1 MQTATAK
8 SFSRPGAAAGVVGAL
23 MASQVVLLGVLGS
36 ATTESV
42 SFAGREL
49 HWGCSFR
56 EWFGIPCPN
65 CGMTRSVL
73 LSLHGRLGE
82 AVSLNPA
89 GPLLVLGIV
98 LFSAAMFFLMAY
110 ERRHTGA
117 ALARARSSITRGS
130 IAYAAVLLVVWLGH
144 WVRAIS

>member
-1 MQTATAK
+1 MKRAAQIL
-8 SFSRPGAAAGVVGAL
+8 SGPGAAAGVVGAL
-23 MASQVVLLGVLGS
+23 MASQLALVGVLGS

-42 SFAGREL
+42 TFAGREM

-73 LSLHGRLGE
+73 LSLHGQITD

-89 GPLLVLGIV
+89 GPLLVLGIL
-98 LFSAAMFFLMAY
+98 LFSASMFFLMAY
-110 ERRHTGA
+110 ERRHAGSS
-117 ALARARSSITRGS
+117 LARVRSAITRGS
-130 IAYAAVLLVVWLGH
+130 LAYAALMLAVWMGH
-144 WVRAIS
+144 WVRVIT

>member
-1 MQTATAK
+1 MKTTAK
-8 SFSRPGAAAGVVGAL
+8 TLSRPGAAAGTVGAL
-23 MASQVVLLGVLGS
+23 MALQVVLLGVLGS

-42 SFAGREL
+42 TFAGREL

-73 LSLHGRLGE
+73 LSLHGQLSD

-89 GPLLVLGIV
+89 GPLLVLGIL

-110 ERRHTGA
+110 ERRHAGA
-117 ALARARSSITRGS
+117 SLARVRSVITRGS
-130 IAYAAVLLVVWLGH
+130 LAYAALMLAVWMGH
-144 WVRAIS
+144 WVRVIT

>member
-1 MQTATAK
+1 MRTTAK
-8 SFSRPGAAAGVVGAL
+8 TLSRPGAAAGAVGAL
-23 MASQVVLLGVLGS
+23 MALQVVLLGVLGS

-42 SFAGREL
+42 TFAGREL

-73 LSLHGRLGE
+73 LSLHGQLSE
-82 AVSLNPA
+82 AASLNPA
-89 GPLLVLGIV
+89 GPLLVLGLL

-110 ERRHTGA
+110 ERRHAGA
-117 ALARARSSITRGS
+117 ALGRVRSAITRGS
-130 IAYAAVLLVVWLGH
+130 LAYGALLLAVWMGQ
-144 WVRAIS
+144 WVHAIS

>member
-1 MQTATAK
+1 MKTTERI
-8 SFSRPGAAAGVVGAL
+8 FSRPGAAAGTVGAL
-23 MASQVVLLGVLGS
+23 MALQVVLLGVLGS

-42 SFAGREL
+42 TFAGREL

-73 LSLHGRLGE
+73 LSLHGQLTE

-89 GPLLVLGIV
+89 GPLLVLGIL

-110 ERRHTGA
+110 ESRHTGT

-130 IAYAAVLLVVWLGH
+130 LAYAALMLVVWMGH

>member
-1 MQTATAK
+1 MKTTATGL
-8 SFSRPGAAAGVVGAL
+8 SRPGAAAGAVGAL
-23 MASQVVLLGVLGS
+23 MSLQVVLFGVLGS

-42 SFAGREL
+42 TFAGREL

-73 LSLHGRLGE
+73 LSLHGQLSD

-89 GPLLVLGIV
+89 GPLLVLGIL

-110 ERRHTGA
+110 ERRHAGA
-117 ALARARSSITRGS
+117 ALARARASVTRGS
-130 IAYAAVLLVVWLGH
+130 LAYGALLLAVWMGH
-144 WVRAIS
+144 WVSAIS

>member
-1 MQTATAK
+1 MKTAAARG
-8 SFSRPGAAAGVVGAL
+8 FSRPGAAAGVVGAL
-23 MASQVVLLGVLGS
+23 MALQVALLGVLGS

-73 LSLHGRLGE
+73 LSLHGQLGD

-89 GPLLVLGIV
+89 GPLLVLGIL
-98 LFSAAMFFLMAY
+98 LFSAAMFFLMAC
-110 ERRHTGA
+110 ERRPEAA
-117 ALARARSSITRGS
+117 ALGRVRASITRGS
-130 IAYAAVLLVVWLGH
+130 LAYAALLLAVWMGH
-144 WVRAIS
+144 WVRVIS

>member
-1 MQTATAK
+1 MKRAANIL
-8 SFSRPGAAAGVVGAL
+8 SGPGAAAGTVGAL
-23 MASQVVLLGVLGS
+23 LALQVALAGALGS

-73 LSLHGRLGE
+73 LSLHGQITE
-82 AVSLNPA
+82 AASLNPA
-89 GPLLVLGIV
+89 GPLLVLGLL
-98 LFSAAMFFLMAY
+98 LFSASMFFLMAY
-110 ERRHTGA
+110 ERRHAGA
-117 ALARARSSITRGS
+117 ALVRVRTAITRGS
-130 IAYAAVLLVVWLGH
+130 LAYAAMMLAVWMGH

>member
-1 MQTATAK
+1 MKTMTAE
-8 SFSRPGAAAGVVGAL
+8 SLSRPGVAAGVVGAL
-23 MASQVVLLGVLGS
+23 MALQVVLLGVLGS

-73 LSLHGRLGE
+73 LSLHGQLGD

-89 GPLLVLGIV
+89 GPLLVLGIL

-117 ALARARSSITRGS
+117 ALARARTSITRGS
-130 IAYAAVLLVVWLGH
+130 VAYAALLLVVWMGH
-144 WVRAIS
+144 WVRVIS

>member
-1 MQTATAK
+1 MKTTAK
-8 SFSRPGAAAGVVGAL
+8 SLSGPGAAAGVVGAL
-23 MASQVVLLGVLGS
+23 MASQVALLGVLGS

-73 LSLHGRLGE
+73 LSLHGQITE
-82 AVSLNPA
+82 AASLNPA
-89 GPLLVLGIV
+89 GPLLVLGLL
-98 LFSAAMFFLMAY
+98 LFSASMFFLMAY
-110 ERRHTGA
+110 ERRHAGA
-117 ALARARSSITRGS
+117 ALARVRSAITRGS
-130 IAYAAVLLVVWLGH
+130 LAYAALLLAVWVGH
-144 WVRAIS
+144 WVRVIT

>member
-1 MQTATAK
+1 MTAK
-8 SFSRPGAAAGVVGAL
+8 TFSRPGAAAGTVGAL
-23 MASQVVLLGVLGS
+23 MALQVVVVGLLGS

-49 HWGCSFR
+49 RWGCSFR
-56 EWFGIPCPN
+56 EWFGVPCPN

-73 LSLHGRLGE
+73 LSLQGQFGE

-89 GPLLVLGIV
+89 GPLLVLGIL
-98 LFSAAMFFLMAY
+98 LFSAAMFFLMAC
-110 ERRHTGA
+110 ERRRTGA

-130 IAYAAVLLVVWLGH
+130 LAYAAVLLVVWVGH